1 MRIFNIK
8 NIVKHR
14 DIIYLKFR
22 DKFLTY
28 LIMTVL
34 ALQLKKKKLLYC
46 RQFSSYVV
54 FAKIQH
60 ILITKSVSQR
70 KPARNKNR

>member
-54 FAKIQH
+54 
-60 ILITKSVSQR
+60 LITKSVSQR